1 MANLQR
7 ALEIAVEAH
16 RGQLQKDG
24 LPYVLHPIKLM
35 QSVCTFEEQVAAL
48 LHDVVEDTDWTLD
61 NLRDEGFT
69 QPILNAVECLT
80 HSEGVSY
87 EDYIEGIS
95 KDPIARSV
103 KLADLSD
110 NMDLRR
116 LPALK
121 ARDLVRMEKYHK
133 AWQRLNNGD

>member
-121 ARDLVRMEKYHK
+121 AKDLVRMEKYHK
-133 AWQRLNNGD
+133 AWQRLSNGD